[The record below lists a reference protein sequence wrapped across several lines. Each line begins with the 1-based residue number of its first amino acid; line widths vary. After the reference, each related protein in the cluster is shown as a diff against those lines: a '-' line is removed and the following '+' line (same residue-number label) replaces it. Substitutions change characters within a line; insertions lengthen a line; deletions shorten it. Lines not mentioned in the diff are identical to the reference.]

1 MKYTRNV
8 AITTVIANMIGTGV
22 FTSLGFQLL
31 DFPSGIPDAFA
42 IMMVW
47 TIGGLIALCGAFAYA
62 EIATTLKESGGE
74 YLFLSKIYHPSLG
87 FTSGW
92 ISLVAGFGAPIAA
105 AAIAIGTYSSH
116 FLGINT
122 ETVYSIGGVECPQ
135 VKIVSFVCVILV
147 SAIHMVG
154 VKAGGIAQNILTGI

>member
-74 YLFLSKIYHPSLG
+74 YLFLSKIYHPS
-87 FTSGW
+87 FRFYKRMDF
-92 ISLVAGFGAPIAA
+92 ISCWFW
-105 AAIAIGTYSSH
+105 
-116 FLGINT
+116 
-122 ETVYSIGGVECPQ
+122 
-135 VKIVSFVCVILV
+135 
-147 SAIHMVG
+147 SANCSCG
-154 VKAGGIAQNILTGI
+154 NRYWNLFSACFRN

>member
-116 FLGINT
+116 F
-122 ETVYSIGGVECPQ
+122 
-135 VKIVSFVCVILV
+135 
-147 SAIHMVG
+147 
-154 VKAGGIAQNILTGI
+154 

>member
-105 AAIAIGTYSSH
+105 AAIAIGTYSAPV
-116 FLGINT
+116 LGINT
-122 ETVYSIGGVECPQ
+122 ETIYSIGG
-135 VKIVSFVCVILV
+135 F
-147 SAIHMVG
+147 
-154 VKAGGIAQNILTGI
+154 